1 MNRNSSS
8 GGRQGTRL
16 LLLAILGFLA
26 NVSIAEAALYQA
38 GQIVSNFTV
47 YARLP
52 FTNMAGRVF
61 APLSPVQLTDLAGYV
76 VFAEFFDPT

>member
-1 MNRNSSS
+1 M
-8 GGRQGTRL
+8 GL
-16 LLLAILGFLA
+16 LWLTFLCLMA
-26 NVSIAEAALYQA
+26 NTHVARAELYRA

-52 FTNMAGRVF
+52 FTNMAGRIF
-61 APLSPVQLTDLAGYV
+61 PPGTPVRLTDLAGYV

>member
-1 MNRNSSS
+1 MSRNSSS
-8 GGRQGTRL
+8 GGRRGTQL
-16 LLLAILGFLA
+16 LLLALLGLLA
-26 NVSIAEAALYQA
+26 NAHIAEAALYQA
-38 GQIVSNFTV
+38 GQIVSNFTL

-61 APLSPVQLTDLAGYV
+61 SPLSPVRLTDLAGYV

>member
-1 MNRNSSS
+1 MSNISSS
-8 GGRQGTRL
+8 GRRHGTL
-16 LLLAILGFLA
+16 LVLLAALAFLPNINTA
-26 NVSIAEAALYQA
+26 QADLYRA

-61 APLSPVQLTDLAGYV
+61 SPGMPVRLTDLAGYV

>member
-1 MNRNSSS
+1 MSQSSS
-8 GGRQGTRL
+8 PGRRQGTQL
-16 LLLAILGFLA
+16 LLLALLGLLA
-26 NVSIAEAALYQA
+26 KVSVAEAALYQT

-61 APLSPVQLTDLAGYV
+61 QPGAPVQLTDLTGYV

>member
-1 MNRNSSS
+1 MSNSSRS
-8 GGRQGTRL
+8 GRRRGTGL
-16 LLLAILGFLA
+16 LLLAAFGLLA
-26 NVSIAEAALYQA
+26 NVNMAQADLYRA
-38 GQIVSNFTV
+38 GQIVTNFTL

-61 APLSPVQLTDLAGYV
+61 PPLSPVRLTDLAGYV